1 MNGDDGSSPWDRLGD
16 PRVARFAGLLV
27 AGFLLVVLVLA
38 NRPLGLLYP
47 AALVGAG
54 LLLARRV
61 RGSPVALAGCAGVA
75 FGGVLEAVAVL
86 GLAGTELAAEAFA
99 LVGFLVFLVGR

>member
-1 MNGDDGSSPWDRLGD
+1 MSEDGERSPWDRLGD
-16 PRVARFAGLLV
+16 PRVARFAGLLI

-38 NRPLGLLYP
+38 DRPLGLLYP

-54 LLLARRV
+54 LLLARRA

-75 FGGVLEAVAVL
+75 LGGVLEAVAVL
-86 GLAGTELAAEAFA
+86 GLAGTELAAEALA
-99 LVGFLVFLVGR
+99 LVGFLVFLAGR